1 MTYYLSYFIFECQ
14 ELFPAKRTARFDQ
27 GIIEAITKMAGGSLM
42 PDLDEEYG
50 KNFHVQ
56 SNQAARR

>member
-1 MTYYLSYFIFECQ
+1 LNVKNFFLLREQ
-14 ELFPAKRTARFDQ
+14 PVFDQ
-27 GIIEAITKMAGGSLM
+27 GIIEAITKMVGGSLM

-56 SNQAARR
+56 SS